1 MTTLNANETEK
12 SVEEIYRE
20 YIRSMSGTERGYR
33 AFVLFQSFYEMLA
46 YRIKKEQP
54 EIGERALRI
63 ALAKRLYGNDPR
75 TMELIRM
82 CEERETDYN
91 T

>member
-1 MTTLNANETEK
+1 MSNIETAEK
-12 SVEEIYRE
+12 TVEEIYRE
-20 YIRSMSGTERGYR
+20 HIRSMTGTERGYQ

-54 EIGERALRI
+54 EISERALRI
-63 ALAKRLYGNDPR
+63 ALAKRLYGTDPR

-82 CEERETDYN
+82 CEERETDN
-91 T
+91 NP

>member
-1 MTTLNANETEK
+1 MSNIETTDKT
-12 SVEEIYRE
+12 VEEIYRE
-20 YIRSMSGTERGYR
+20 HIRSMTGTERCYQGML
-33 AFVLFQSFYEMLA
+33 LFQSFYEMLA

-63 ALAKRLYGNDPR
+63 ALAKRLYGTDPR

-82 CEERETDYN
+82 CEERETDN
-91 T
+91 NP

>member
-1 MTTLNANETEK
+1 MPTTETEK
-12 SVEEIYRE
+12 SVEEVYRE
-20 YIRSMSGTERGYR
+20 YIRSLSGTERGHR

-46 YRIKKEQP
+46 YRIKQEQP

-63 ALAKRLYGNDPR
+63 ALAKRLYGTDPR

-82 CEERETDYN
+82 LEENETDHDS
-91 T
+91 